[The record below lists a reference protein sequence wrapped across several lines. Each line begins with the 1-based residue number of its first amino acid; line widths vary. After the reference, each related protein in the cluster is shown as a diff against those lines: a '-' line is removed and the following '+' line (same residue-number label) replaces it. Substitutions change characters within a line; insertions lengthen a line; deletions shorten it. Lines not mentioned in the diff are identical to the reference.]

1 MDHSLAPPAPG
12 HAATAPKV
20 DTSILRLVGWLGTY
34 ALRRRGA
41 LLVVFGTMLLKVGL
55 DVLKPWPM
63 KVLVDHALGDR
74 PAAGAIAA
82 IVALL
87 PGAATREGLV
97 TWSVLGTIVLFLLGW
112 ALGVATKYANIGFGQ
127 RMVYDLAGD
136 LFGHL
141 QRLSLRFHARKS
153 VGDTIRRVTTD
164 SGCASVIVE
173 HALLPVITSLV
184 SLVAMFS
191 VMWRLEPRLTLL
203 SLLVVPYMVVV
214 LQRYMQPML
223 ERSYEQEEADGELY
237 NVVERTLSAIPV
249 VQAFG
254 REKDNDRRF
263 ERQAH
268 ATVRAS
274 LRSASVGVRFS
285 VLTSLATTAGSAMV
299 IWYGAQS
306 VIEGR
311 LTVGGIL
318 VFLAYLAGLYG
329 PIETLMY
336 FPSTTQGA
344 AGSARRVLEI
354 LETRREVAD
363 LPGARAIDSVQGH
376 VRFDEVTFGY
386 DRERAILEGVTLE
399 ARPGDILA
407 IVGPTGAGKTTLVS
421 LLPRFYDAWQGRVL
435 IDGHDVRTVRL
446 RDLRAQIS
454 LVLQEPVLFPLSLAD
469 NIAYAR
475 PAASRD
481 EIEAAARAANAHD
494 FIARLP
500 QGYDTMVGERGA
512 TLSGGERQRI
522 SIARALLKN
531 APILILDEPTS
542 AVDAGTEA
550 SLIDALERLM
560 RGRTTFVIAH
570 RLSTIR
576 HASQILVL
584 EHGEVVERGTHPEL
598 LARAGLYARLHALQF
613 GDGGGHDEVID
624 GDLPS
629 LT

>member
-12 HAATAPKV
+12 HAATAAKI
-20 DTSILRLVGWLGTY
+20 DTSILRLVGWLGQY
-34 ALRRRGA
+34 GLRRRAA
-41 LLVVFGTMLLKVGL
+41 LLLVFGTMLLKVGL
-55 DVLKPWPM
+55 EVLKPWPM

-74 PAAGAIAA
+74 PATGAIAT

-87 PGAATREGLV
+87 PGAGTREGLV

-112 ALGVATKYANIGFGQ
+112 ALGVATRYANIGFGQ

-164 SGCASVIVE
+164 CECASVIVE
-173 HALLPVITSLV
+173 HALLPLIAALV

-203 SLLVVPYMVVV
+203 SLLVVPYVV
-214 LQRYMQPML
+214 LVLRRYMQPML

-237 NVVERTLSAIPV
+237 NVVEQTLAAIPI

-263 ERQAH
+263 ERGAR
-268 ATVRAS
+268 ASVRAS
-274 LRSASVGVRFS
+274 LRSASVGLQFGI
-285 VLTSLATTAGSAMV
+285 LTSFATTAGSAMV
-299 IWYGAQS
+299 LWYGAQS
-306 VIEGR
+306 VLEGR
-311 LTVGGIL
+311 LTVGDIL
-318 VFLAYLAGLYG
+318 VFLSYLSGLYG
-329 PIETLMY
+329 PLESLMY
-336 FPSTTQGA
+336 VPSTTQGA

-354 LETRREVAD
+354 LETTQEVGD
-363 LPGARAIDSVQGH
+363 LPDARAIAAVQGY
-376 VRFDEVTFGY
+376 VRFDDVTFGY
-386 DRERAILEGVTLE
+386 DRERAILKGVTLE
-399 ARPGDILA
+399 ARPGDIVA
-407 IVGPTGAGKTTLVS
+407 IVGPTGAGKTTAVS
-421 LLPRFYDAWQGRVL
+421 LLPRFYDALEGRVL
-435 IDGHDVRTVRL
+435 VDGHDVRTVRL

-454 LVLQEPVLFPLSLAD
+454 LVLQEPVLFPLTLAD
-469 NIAYAR
+469 NIAYGR
-475 PAASRD
+475 LAATRD

-500 QGYDTMVGERGA
+500 QGYDTLVGERGA

-542 AVDAGTEA
+542 AVDAATEA
-550 SLIDALERLM
+550 SLIEALERLM

-584 EHGEVVERGTHPEL
+584 DNGEVVERGTHHEL
-598 LARAGLYARLHALQF
+598 LARAGLYARLYASQF
-613 GDGGGHDEVID
+613 GEGGGREGVADE
-624 GDLPS
+624 G
-629 LT
+629 

>member
-34 ALRRRGA
+34 ALRRKGA

-55 DVLKPWPM
+55 DLLKPWPM

-74 PAAGAIAA
+74 PATGAIAA

-87 PGAATREGLV
+87 PGAGTREGLV
-97 TWSVLGTIVLFLLGW
+97 TWSVVGTIVLFLLGW
-112 ALGVATKYANIGFGQ
+112 ALGVATRYANIGFGQ

-136 LFGHL
+136 LFSHL

-173 HALLPVITSLV
+173 QALLPLVTALV

-203 SLLVVPYMVVV
+203 SMLVVPYMVVV

-274 LRSASVGVRFS
+274 LRSASVGVQFS

-306 VIEGR
+306 VLEGR

-399 ARPGDILA
+399 ARPGDIVA

-421 LLPRFYDAWQGRVL
+421 LLPRFYDTWQGRVL
-435 IDGHDVRTVRL
+435 VDGHDVRTLRL

-454 LVLQEPVLFPLSLAD
+454 FVLQEPVLFPLSLVD
-469 NIAYAR
+469 NIAYGR
-475 PAASRD
+475 PAATRD

-542 AVDAGTEA
+542 AVDAATEA

-584 EHGEVVERGTHPEL
+584 EHGEVLERGTHPEL

-613 GDGGGHDEVID
+613 SDGAGRDEVVD